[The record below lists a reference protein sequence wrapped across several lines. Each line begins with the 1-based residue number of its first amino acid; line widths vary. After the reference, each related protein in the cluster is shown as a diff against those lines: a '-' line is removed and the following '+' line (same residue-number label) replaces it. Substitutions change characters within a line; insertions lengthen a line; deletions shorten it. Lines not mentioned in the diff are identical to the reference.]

1 MMGEAHKHAT
11 IPQESGVGI
20 SYHLV
25 LGPLSWECSHPKA
38 LPCGG
43 YIPKMSGVGD
53 TNSTMALS

>member
-11 IPQESGVGI
+11 IPKESRVRI
-20 SYHLV
+20 SHHLV
-25 LGPLSWECSHPKA
+25 LGSLSWECPHPKA
-38 LPCGG
+38 LPCVG